1 LVSASHL
8 LAWADQAIV
17 SAASFVALIMIG
29 RFTDARQLGIYA
41 LGNSVLAMLLWTQ
54 ESLITRPY
62 TIQLDRAVGTPAEHA
77 FHALALNVLLSVA
90 AMFLLGTIGLA
101 AFASD
106 AHPQQILSMTVPFVL
121 MREFARRFAFA
132 HLKIGHAL
140 TLDVV
145 VALLFVVSLV
155 WLGRTGQLSAATAF
169 LSLAGSCGLACLAW
183 LYLARRQFA
192 LRLAHFSATLV
203 QPIGCR

>member
-1 LVSASHL
+1 LKGTLLVAETALSPGPRELAKRAWWTLGSLVSASHL
-8 LAWADQAIV
+8 LAWA
-17 SAASFVALIMIG
+17 
-29 RFTDARQLGIYA
+29 
-41 LGNSVLAMLLWTQ
+41 WTQ

-62 TIQLDRAVGTPAEHA
+62 TIQLDRAVGTEHA